1 MLRRAPDERLPT
13 EARRSRVRVRER
25 ASRSLCVG
33 TCAHGQRQ
41 RTRAALRT
49 GDPALGRRQRVSHVA
64 ECARQWRAGVQ
75 GTPPLPA
82 PVAPELGRPG
92 RASNNGMLA
101 NRTRER
107 RAQRSSNRAR
117 ERARPPRMLMRRR
130 SSALYLHYTYISNHQ
145 RFTGAGA
152 TARGGRY
159 APHYVSSSPQLW
171 VPGGRVCIFVA
182 PRAIIGSAHRRLEK
196 MFIASKCAHGH
207 RSARKYRLP
216 TARERVRTPEKAP
229 STYQRLSRTPMR

>member
-117 ERARPPRMLMRRR
+117 ERARPTRMLMRRR
-130 SSALYLHYTYISNHQ
+130 SSTLYFHCLYILVSATPPSEIHRRRRHRARRALCPTLCKQLASALGARWARLHI
-145 RFTGAGA
+145 
-152 TARGGRY
+152 RGS
-159 APHYVSSSPQLW
+159 ACHYWERP
-171 VPGGRVCIFVA
+171 PA
-182 PRAIIGSAHRRLEK
+182 PRKDVHR
-196 MFIASKCAHGH
+196 
-207 RSARKYRLP
+207 
-216 TARERVRTPEKAP
+216 
-229 STYQRLSRTPMR
+229 